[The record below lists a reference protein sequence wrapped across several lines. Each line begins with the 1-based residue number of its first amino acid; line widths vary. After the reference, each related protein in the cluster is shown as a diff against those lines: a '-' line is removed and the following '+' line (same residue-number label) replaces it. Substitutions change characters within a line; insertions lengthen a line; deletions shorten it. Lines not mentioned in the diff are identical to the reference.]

1 MPLDIV
7 LVLDVS
13 GSMDDPMGSADR
25 TKRIKA
31 LKDAV
36 NSFIDGSATVNDQ
49 RADKNKQ
56 NRIAVV
62 KFAGD
67 KTDKIG
73 DDEYWRGQYRYNYTQ
88 VVSGYKAY
96 TSGNKSELK
105 TKVSSLH

>member
-13 GSMDDPMGSADR
+13 GSMDDPMGSADS

-36 NSFIDGSATVNDQ
+36 NSFIDGSAKVNDQ
-49 RADKNKQ
+49 RADVNKQ

-62 KFAGD
+62 KFAGN
-67 KTDKIG
+67 KTNSVGND
-73 DDEYWRGQYRYNYTQ
+73 QYRQSLYWYN
-88 VVSGYKAY
+88 S
-96 TSGNKSELK
+96 
-105 TKVSSLH
+105 

>member
-25 TKRIKA
+25 TKRIDA
-31 LKDAV
+31 LKVAV

-67 KTDKIG
+67 KTSKVGND
-73 DDEYWRGQYRYNYTQ
+73 QYRQSLYWYNYNAGCQ
-88 VVSGYKAY
+88 WI
-96 TSGNKSELK
+96 
-105 TKVSSLH
+105 